1 MEVVVLAYKLLA
13 VEKVS
18 REETINYYIK
28 YFNILAFHWIFLT
41 RFFL

>member
-18 REETINYYIK
+18 SEEKKKHYIK
-28 YFNILAFHWIFLT
+28 YFNILALYLIFLT